1 MSREPAPRMAA
12 QMPLPLDRGF
22 APRFESE
29 DFLPAPCNAE
39 ALAWIRRWPEW
50 PGPALALHGPPA
62 SGKSHLAAIWRART
76 GAVVLSAGM
85 LQDRLPEDVLGE
97 ADAALLDPAD
107 GILPETALF
116 HVYNHL
122 AARGGHLLV
131 VAREPPARRRF
142 ALPDLASR
150 LRAAPAPGIGAPDD
164 TLIAAV
170 LVKHFADRRVPV
182 TQEVLAFLLPRMER
196 SFAAAERIAAAAD
209 RIALSR
215 RREVT
220 LPVAREALA
229 LLAAAEAAVAEG
241 AGGTADATREGG
253 SDGSGDRRT

>member
-1 MSREPAPRMAA
+1 MSREPVTGRAA

-22 APRFESE
+22 APRFDSV

-39 ALAWIRRWPEW
+39 ALAWIRRWPDW
-50 PGPALALHGPPA
+50 PGPALALYGPAA
-62 SGKSHLAAIWRART
+62 SGKSHLAAIWQART
-76 GAVVLSAGM
+76 GAVPLSAATLEG
-85 LQDRLPEDVLGE
+85 RLPADVLGD

-107 GILPETALF
+107 GPLPEIALF

-122 AARGGHLLV
+122 TARGGHLLV

-142 ALPDLASR
+142 ALADLASR
-150 LRAAPAPGIGAPDD
+150 LRAAPAAGIGAPDD

-182 TQEVLAFLLPRMER
+182 APEALAFLLPRMER

-229 LLAAAEAAVAEG
+229 LLTAAENAVPDAK
-241 AGGTADATREGG
+241 AGTTDATREGG
-253 SDGSGDRRT
+253 SDGPGYRRA